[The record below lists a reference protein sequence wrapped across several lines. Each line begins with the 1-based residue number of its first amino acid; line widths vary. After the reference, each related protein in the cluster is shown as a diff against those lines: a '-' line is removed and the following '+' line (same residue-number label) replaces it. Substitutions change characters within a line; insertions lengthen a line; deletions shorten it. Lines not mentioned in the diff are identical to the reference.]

1 MDCLRDHL
9 VGSDEKNKKLRIT
22 VDEIRMRQAP
32 YRDLPNRSDGPLSS
46 SAGRIPPGFCSRL
59 RLVKIPH
66 GRSAHTLNLSENCLD
81 LHVDQLASPP
91 VGDSKLERGLVT
103 MRRDDGIAAVK

>member
-22 VDEIRMRQAP
+22 VDR
-32 YRDLPNRSDGPLSS
+32 
-46 SAGRIPPGFCSRL
+46 FCSRL
-59 RLVKIPH
+59 RLVKFPH
-66 GRSAHTLNLSENCLD
+66 GRSAHTLNFSENCLD
-81 LHVDQLASPP
+81 LHVDQMASPP

-103 MRRDDGIAAVK
+103 IRRDDGIAAVK